1 MAKARTA
8 DPEEGPRSRRGA
20 ILVAAVERFGEDGY
34 ENTKWSEVA
43 DRVGIGHTALYH
55 YFESKAHCLLTIM
68 RLELQRS
75 HDQFVEATTDE
86 KDPVEAVRAA
96 VRSAFG
102 VTEQEI
108 RQMRILQANMS
119 LLASPRKSRREEAER
134 VAARQLVH
142 MVERDWTN
150 LLMRGM
156 AKGAFPVR
164 DAHTVGLAVLGM
176 IVSVWRWYR
185 PNGVIPLPE
194 IREVLEGCAVR
205 MVAE

>member
-1 MAKARTA
+1 MARARIV
-8 DPEEGPRSRRGA
+8 DPEEGPRSKRGA

-43 DRVGIGHTALYH
+43 DRVGIGQTALYH

-75 HDQFVEATTDE
+75 HDQFVEATNEPT
-86 KDPVEAVRAA
+86 DPVEELRAAVRAA
-96 VRSAFG
+96 FAVSER
-102 VTEQEI
+102 EI

-119 LLASPRKSRREEAER
+119 LLATPRKSKREETER
-134 VAARQLVH
+134 VAARQLVQ
-142 MVERDWTN
+142 MVERDWTS

-156 AKGAFPVR
+156 SKGAFPVR
-164 DAHTVGLAVLGM
+164 DAHTLGLAVLGM

-185 PNGVIPLPE
+185 PTGAIPLPE
-194 IREVLEGCAVR
+194 ISEMIEGCVVR